1 MATGWHSVLRERCSS
16 IKERDK
22 QKREAIS
29 NLHYWNKILLW
40 VLLKAVK
47 LN

>member
-1 MATGWHSVLRERCSS
+1 MQRNADLLYVKVERCTS

-29 NLHYWNKILLW
+29 NFYY
-40 VLLKAVK
+40 LKDIS
-47 LN
+47 LETFES

>member
-1 MATGWHSVLRERCSS
+1 MQRNGDLFYVKVEGCVS

-29 NLHYWNKILLW
+29 NFYY
-40 VLLKAVK
+40 LKDIFLETFK
-47 LN
+47 S